1 MSEHEEVHHIGS
13 LATEYAR
20 LKDQV
25 SQVDERVERAHRAF
39 VAAAISFS
47 DLVVHNDQLTVA
59 GEDEQ
64 SRCSAAHLQG
74 LLSTRELV
82 DLFHEKSRLKA
93 ELEGVRV
100 KLRGW
105 LVHV

>member
-25 SQVDERVERAHRAF
+25 SQVDERIERAHRAF

-47 DLVVHNDQLTVA
+47 DIVVHDDRLTLA
-59 GEDEQ
+59 GSDEQ
-64 SRCSAAHLQG
+64 SKAHLEN

-82 DLFHEKSRLKA
+82 ELFHERSRLRG

-100 KLRGW
+100 KLREW
-105 LVHV
+105 LVRV

>member
-47 DLVVHNDQLTVA
+47 DIVVHEDHLTLA

-64 SRCSAAHLQG
+64 TRCSAAHIQD

-82 DLFHEKSRLKA
+82 DLFHEKGRLKG

-100 KLRGW
+100 KLREW
-105 LVHV
+105 LVRV